1 MPLVLV
7 HNDVVAN
14 PAHVWND
21 VEGVRY
27 HYPSKYQGKIK
38 MGEPF
43 VYYRGV
49 HRTEGK
55 RGPAEYVGTGR
66 IGTYGEIQRRER
78 MDEARGLR
86 DTLRG
91 AGPCEDRR
99 RHFGADS
106 GQPLAR
112 RRTDDRP
119 RGLQSNTKPCGG
131 ARTGERRRFPAK
143 ASNIK
148 TADNS
153 IVPPTVVAP
162 GCRPESPNGRRKP
175 KRAKEICDPRRQ
187 LRPLRAF
194 RHEPAGGHGRQRVL
208 FRPTS

>member
-38 MGEPF
+38 TGEPF

-66 IGTYGEIQRRER
+66 IGTYGQIQRRER
-78 MDEARGLR
+78 MGEARG
-86 DTLRG
+86 G

-131 ARTGERRRFPAK
+131 ARTGNRRRFPAE

-148 TADNS
+148 AADNS
-153 IVPPTVVAP
+153 IFPPTVVAP
-162 GCRPESPNGRRKP
+162 GAGRRATTGTENRNERK
-175 KRAKEICDPRRQ
+175 KYAI
-187 LRPLRAF
+187 
-194 RHEPAGGHGRQRVL
+194 PADSFARCVLFAMSQPEDMDVNGIL